1 MSPGTGGFVPKT
13 WGFVPNHTIS
23 SRNRGGRSR
32 KLIYPPIYPPRNPD
46 LPPPKTRF
54 TPRIPGTPSLGA
66 PSTALGGPYCIS
78 RIPSQGVLSSLEAAS
93 DSPMNYK
100 HHAQV
105 TRPLDVSGSQVGLCL
120 TMARPGPSAP
130 ERASSLEDLGEYLV
144 AALHESQTQHVPRRR
159 VTGKRKLPHTA
170 CVSVDDG
177 CATPLVKSRKSRR
190 TRAAGSVLRRPAS
203 SFPGD
208 ASPDE
213 LDSALAEF
221 FPTPDSKAGCD
232 LVPTYSDTIMY
243 WFKKW
248 KNQVRP

>member
-1 MSPGTGGFVPKT
+1 MSPGTEGVRPGNRGVRPETDDLVPKQ
-13 WGFVPNHTIS
+13 GGSVPKAHLPS
-23 SRNRGGRSR
+23 HLPSP
-32 KLIYPPIYPPRNPD
+32 KPRFT
-46 LPPPKTRF
+46 PPKTRF

-159 VTGKRKLPHTA
+159 VTCKRKLPHTA

-243 WFKKW
+243 WFKKL